1 MSMRIDRKLLC
12 AAKLAVPLVAAGLLA
27 ACSSTQPV
35 AFEDTFSPQ
44 MPGQRYP
51 IDVARGTVKLDVSTA
66 SARLT
71 AAQEDA
77 VTRFAQQAQQLD
89 FGLCRGASTGRE
101 CERRRGG
108 RSHRP
113 DPEPI
118 RASHA
123 ENQIQTT
130 YRGGRGAPVMVAFQR
145 SFATTQECGDWS
157 EEVARTGL
165 NEPYP
170 NFGCAQQNN
179 IAALVA
185 NPEDFNHPR
194 AQTPSDS
201 MRRVQV
207 FTDYRKPQPTSTPVD
222 QQSEVKVSQV
232 K

>member
-1 MSMRIDRKLLC
+1 MSMRNDRKLLC

-35 AFEDTFSPQ
+35 AFEDTFAPQ
-44 MPGQRYP
+44 MPSQRYP

-77 VTRFAQQAQQLD
+77 VTRFAQQAHSSAS
-89 FGLCRGASTGRE
+89 GYVVVRRPGANVNADVVTGRIAQILADQ
-101 CERRRGG
+101 GIA
-108 RSHRP
+108 P
-113 DPEPI
+113 
-118 RASHA
+118 

-145 SFATTQECGDWS
+145 SFATTRECGDWS

-170 NFGCAQQNN
+170 NFGCTQQNN

-185 NPEDFNHPR
+185 NPEDFSHPR

-201 MRRVQV
+201 MRRMQV
-207 FTDYRKPQPTSTPVD
+207 FSDYRKPQPTSTPVD
-222 QQSEVKVSQV
+222 QQSQVKVSQV